1 MATQHVS
8 PLIAV
13 NIEHSTFQ
21 FADKQHEQAMIWYQY
36 KAARDGNTRVVLLA
50 GEPGIGKTR
59 LLDEFAALA
68 ADDGATIL
76 RGSASDFEGMPPYLP
91 FLEALGVYISAT
103 PLDLLREQL
112 GATPQILVSILP
124 ELVNR
129 LSELPSAY
137 QIPPEQALLR
147 LYEAIGTFLE
157 AISKSKVLVLT
168 LDDLHLADTSSLDLL
183 CYIAQHHSKVKLLI
197 LGAYR
202 AEEIQR
208 NSALDRAVIELAHLR
223 ILTTIV
229 LSPLTALEIKSLAIN
244 YLGGPVDQDV
254 SQLLY
259 TQSEG
264 NPFFAEELLCG
275 WVEEGSL
282 VLENPHWIA
291 IAPLEHALPSSITG
305 ALRQTVCTAL
315 I

>member
-1 MATQHVS
+1 MATQYVR

-13 NIEHSTFQ
+13 NIEHSTFH

-59 LLDEFAALA
+59 LLDEFATLA

-91 FLEALGVYISAT
+91 FLEALGQYISAT

-129 LSELPSAY
+129 LGELPAAY

-157 AISKSKVLVLT
+157 AISKSNVLVLT
-168 LDDLHLADTSSLDLL
+168 LDDLHLADTASLDLL

-197 LGAYR
+197 LGAYQSR
-202 AEEIQR
+202 R
-208 NSALDRAVIELAHLR
+208 NSTKR
-223 ILTTIV
+223 
-229 LSPLTALEIKSLAIN
+229 
-244 YLGGPVDQDV
+244 
-254 SQLLY
+254 
-259 TQSEG
+259 
-264 NPFFAEELLCG
+264 
-275 WVEEGSL
+275 
-282 VLENPHWIA
+282 
-291 IAPLEHALPSSITG
+291 
-305 ALRQTVCTAL
+305 CT
-315 I
+315 

>member
-147 LYEAIGTFLE
+147 LYEAIGTF
-157 AISKSKVLVLT
+157 
-168 LDDLHLADTSSLDLL
+168 
-183 CYIAQHHSKVKLLI
+183 
-197 LGAYR
+197 
-202 AEEIQR
+202 
-208 NSALDRAVIELAHLR
+208 
-223 ILTTIV
+223 
-229 LSPLTALEIKSLAIN
+229 
-244 YLGGPVDQDV
+244 
-254 SQLLY
+254 
-259 TQSEG
+259 
-264 NPFFAEELLCG
+264 
-275 WVEEGSL
+275 
-282 VLENPHWIA
+282 
-291 IAPLEHALPSSITG
+291 
-305 ALRQTVCTAL
+305 
-315 I
+315 